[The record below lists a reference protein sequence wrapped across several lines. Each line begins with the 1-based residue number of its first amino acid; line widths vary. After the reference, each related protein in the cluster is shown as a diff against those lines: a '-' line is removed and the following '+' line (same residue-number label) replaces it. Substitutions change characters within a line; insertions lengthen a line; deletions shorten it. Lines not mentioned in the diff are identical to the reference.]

1 MGRVITFAGLPYRE
15 AATGVKRAPITGG
28 DMKEM
33 SAEVIRLARGARL
46 TEEIPEGSDRYL
58 FTLTGGATVSGRGRS
73 VTMAEE
79 AFAVIEEGTKVTLT
93 NPNGAEAMLISV
105 LAPPANSVKRPGFSG
120 GIVAAARASTPVHD
134 LPAEKKQ
141 RIYFIGKGAAH
152 SERAHAMI
160 VVYVKDTVTSLHMH
174 PNAESMFVF
183 LSGKTRF
190 TVGGKDVIVERGRE
204 TCFTTGGRPGLR
216 VEEGDG
222 ARVRE

>member
-1 MGRVITFAGLPYRE
+1 MGRIITFAGLPFRE

-33 SAEVIRLARGARL
+33 SAEVIRVARGARL
-46 TEEIPEGSDRYL
+46 TEEVPEGSDRYL
-58 FTLTGGATVSGRGRS
+58 FTLTGGVTVSGRGRS

-93 NPNGAEAMLISV
+93 NPNGAETMLISV

-141 RIYFIGKGAAH
+141 RIYFVGKGAAQ
-152 SERAHAMI
+152 SE
-160 VVYVKDTVTSLHMH
+160 H
-174 PNAESMFVF
+174 PHAESMFVF

-190 TVGGKDVIVERGRE
+190 SVNGRDVIVERGQATYFPAGDRH
-204 TCFTTGGRPGLR
+204 GLR
-216 VEEGDG
+216 VAEGEG
-222 ARVRE
+222 V